1 LTKEILKKNYKKKTK
16 GKGKG
21 KKISC
26 VRKKKTL

>member
-1 LTKEILKKNYKKKTK
+1 LTKEILKKIIKKKTK